1 MRVYDIIDRKKRG
14 ECLTFEELAFLCREV
29 AEQRA
34 TDSQIAA
41 FCMATLL
48 RGMTDEECACLTVC
62 MRDSGAILRRPR
74 IDGVLAD
81 KHSTGGV
88 SDSTTLILVPI
99 LSALGVRCAK
109 LSGRGLA
116 HTGGTLDK
124 LESFP
129 NIRVDLTAEEFE
141 TQVRHIGAAIAGQTQ
156 STVPVDKRMYAVRD
170 VTATVDSIPLIASSV
185 MSKKLA
191 SFADLIL
198 LDVKYGSGAFMKTA
212 EEARELARLMV
223 YIGNFAHRRTA
234 AAITRM
240 EYPLGDHIGCNLEV
254 RECIQILKGKQND
267 LAELSLFHCAKILQ
281 YARGVSEE
289 EGLRAAQECVVS
301 GKALDQLAAIVRAQG
316 GDARAVYDE
325 TLLPLAEGRQKIVA
339 ELAGYVYPNALELGK
354 ACAELGG
361 GRNVEGESIDHTVG
375 LILRK
380 RAGEFVERGETLA
393 EIYYNGIQP
402 SPEVGRAF
410 IIKERYEPLPPLVH
424 EIIQAEV

>member
-129 NIRVDLTAEEFE
+129 NIRVDLTAEEF
-141 TQVRHIGAAIAGQTQ
+141 
-156 STVPVDKRMYAVRD
+156 
-170 VTATVDSIPLIASSV
+170 
-185 MSKKLA
+185 
-191 SFADLIL
+191 
-198 LDVKYGSGAFMKTA
+198 
-212 EEARELARLMV
+212 
-223 YIGNFAHRRTA
+223 
-234 AAITRM
+234 
-240 EYPLGDHIGCNLEV
+240 
-254 RECIQILKGKQND
+254 
-267 LAELSLFHCAKILQ
+267 
-281 YARGVSEE
+281 
-289 EGLRAAQECVVS
+289 
-301 GKALDQLAAIVRAQG
+301 
-316 GDARAVYDE
+316 
-325 TLLPLAEGRQKIVA
+325 
-339 ELAGYVYPNALELGK
+339 
-354 ACAELGG
+354 
-361 GRNVEGESIDHTVG
+361 
-375 LILRK
+375 
-380 RAGEFVERGETLA
+380 
-393 EIYYNGIQP
+393 
-402 SPEVGRAF
+402 
-410 IIKERYEPLPPLVH
+410 
-424 EIIQAEV
+424 